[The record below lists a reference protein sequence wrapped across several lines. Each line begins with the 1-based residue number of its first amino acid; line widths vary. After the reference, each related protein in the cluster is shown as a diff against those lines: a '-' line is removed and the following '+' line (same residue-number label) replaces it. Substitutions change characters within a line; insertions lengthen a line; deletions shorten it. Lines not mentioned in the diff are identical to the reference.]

1 MGYRGW
7 ENFSPA
13 IMKQHKDPRRQWQG
27 SRSREL
33 GLAFEE
39 RLKMACEAYKNQG
52 IAFIE
57 KTPEPFAIT
66 DKQYDKNRKFLG
78 FLGHFEKK
86 AQPDFKGTLRGG
98 KSIVFDAKA
107 TEKDRIER
115 AAVTDEQKKD
125 LNYHFALGAECNV
138 IVSFKLQTYY
148 RVPWY
153 TWSHMREIYG
163 RSYITQDDLSDMQIP
178 VKNGIVYFLE
188 RQVESCHEI

>member
-1 MGYRGW
+1 MGYKGW

-13 IMKQHKDPRRQWQG
+13 MLEQSRNPRRQWQG

-39 RLKMACEAYKNQG
+39 RIKVACEAYKNQG

-66 DKQYDKNRKFLG
+66 DKEYDKKGKFLG

-115 AAVTDEQKKD
+115 ATVTDEQKKD
-125 LNYHFALGAECNV
+125 LDYHFALGADCYV
-138 IVSFKLQTYY
+138 MVTFKLQTYY
-148 RVPWY
+148 CVPWY

-163 RSYITQDDLSDMQIP
+163 RCYITMDDILEMRVP
-178 VKNGIVYFLE
+178 EKNGIIYFLK
-188 RQVESCHEI
+188 RQVGR

>member
-7 ENFSPA
+7 ENFSPE
-13 IMKQHKDPRRQWQG
+13 MLKQHRDPIRQWQG
-27 SRSREL
+27 RRSREL

-39 RLKMACEAYKNQG
+39 RLKVACEAYKNQG
-52 IAFIE
+52 TAFIE

-66 DKQYDKNRKFLG
+66 DKEYDKSGKFLG

-98 KSIVFDAKA
+98 KCIVFDAKA

-115 AAVTDEQKKD
+115 TAVTDEQRKD
-125 LNYHFALGAECNV
+125 FDYHFALGAECYV
-138 IVSFKLQTYY
+138 IVSFKLQAYY
-148 RVPWY
+148 RVPWR

-163 RSYITQDDLSDMQIP
+163 RSYITQDDLPEMQ
-178 VKNGIVYFLE
+178 VAEKNGIICFLE
-188 RQVESCHEI
+188 RQAYI

>member
-1 MGYRGW
+1 MGYSGW
-7 ENFSPA
+7 ENFSPTTLRQRQNP
-13 IMKQHKDPRRQWQG
+13 KRQWQG
-27 SRSREL
+27 RRSREL

-39 RLKMACEAYKNQG
+39 RLKMACEAYKNEG

-57 KTPEPFAIT
+57 KTPEPFAVT
-66 DKQYDKNRKFLG
+66 DKQYDKKGKFLG

-125 LNYHFALGAECNV
+125 LDYHLALGADCYV
-138 IVSFKLQTYY
+138 VVSFSLRAYY
-148 RVPWY
+148 RIPWY
-153 TWSHMREIYG
+153 TWNHMREIYG
-163 RSYITQDDLSDMQIP
+163 RCYITMDDISEMR
-178 VKNGIVYFLE
+178 VTERNGIIYFLE
-188 RQVESCHEI
+188 RQVGR

>member
-1 MGYRGW
+1 MGYSGW
-7 ENFSPA
+7 ENFSPTTLRQRQNP
-13 IMKQHKDPRRQWQG
+13 KRQWQG
-27 SRSREL
+27 RRSREL

-39 RLKMACEAYKNQG
+39 LLKVACEAYKNQE

-66 DKQYDKNRKFLG
+66 DKEYDKKGKFLG

-107 TEKDRIER
+107 TEKERINYSI
-115 AAVTDEQKKD
+115 VTDEQRKD
-125 LNYHFALGAECNV
+125 LDYHLALGAECYV
-138 IVSFKLQTYY
+138 VVSFKLQTCY

-163 RSYITQDDLSDMQIP
+163 RNYITMDELSAMQVP
-178 VKNGIVYFLE
+178 EKNGIIRFLDLKAVE
-188 RQVESCHEI
+188 RK